1 MADEYNAKRIIN
13 LPAESAPAVGDV
25 IVVDNETTGTKKL
38 SIADLISNI
47 GQGSG
52 NIDEIINGYFTPS
65 INGTGNISRDDG
77 SVGTDAAY
85 SHSDYIDISGY
96 SKLTTRA
103 AYDSAFNAFYDASKE
118 FISAFEVRTG
128 TDSIIAIPEN
138 AVYMRVSSIT
148 ARYESIFVFRYLS
161 RDNAE
166 SIRELQTEIDNIANQ
181 SADYFIPPIE
191 GTGNISRDNGSVV
204 TNADY
209 SHSGYINISDFKEL
223 TTYATTVG
231 NFNAFYDANKTFIS
245 AFTVRV
251 GDGLTL
257 EIPDNAV
264 YMRVSTVT
272 TAYNATYIFG
282 TISHSNATRIS
293 NLEDT
298 VDALE
303 NQSSDYFIPPIEGT
317 GNISRDN
324 GSVVTN
330 ADYSHSGYINIS
342 DFKELTTYATTVGNF
357 NAFYDA
363 NKTFIS
369 AFTVRVGDGLT
380 LEIPDNAVY
389 MRVSTVTTAYN
400 ATYIFGT
407 VSHSNATR
415 ISDLEDTVDGL
426 LNGDSDVFFYPP
438 SAGAGNVSR
447 EDGSIASSNY
457 LHSDYIDIS
466 QFPKLITSA
475 ESGSAFNGF
484 YKADKTFIGPFSIV
498 AGSDKI
504 IEIPSEAMYMRVSA
518 GNDTYASVMKF
529 RTLEYVASDALPDY
543 WFGNVADKC
552 AAVKNHMNAIGKK
565 GDTFVF
571 VTDVHWYRNQQF
583 SPKLIRYLLNHL
595 NINLVAL
602 GGDLITEG
610 TKNAEIEESL
620 KCVKAFRFTDILTL
634 IAFGNHDNNSNQT
647 DASQRLDTNA
657 IYSLFF
663 KEFENSVEFMTD
675 TEFSFYYDKPANK
688 TRYIFLDMGDDGVS
702 KAFTAYEPFRDTLLS
717 TPSGYK
723 IVIVAHII
731 DYGTFTS
738 SLGQMI
744 DAYNARTTVTVN
756 SVVCDFSSGAGTI
769 LLCLGGHRHFDAETA
784 TPGGVPITLTDCDA
798 MLSQASSQTAG
809 TITEQCFDVVSVDY
823 TNNIAY
829 YERVG
834 RGKGRILHLTPVQA
848 PATLTTSLSG
858 TITWSSSDD
867 SIATVTNGAVTRV
880 STGTAII
887 KADNGV
893 MAEIWV
899 CNG

>member
-1 MADEYNAKRIIN
+1 MADEYNATRIIN

-103 AYDSAFNAFYDASKE
+103 LYDSAFNAFYDASKE

-245 AFTVRV
+245 AFTVRA

-282 TISHSNATRIS
+282 TI
-293 NLEDT
+293 
-298 VDALE
+298 
-303 NQSSDYFIPPIEGT
+303 
-317 GNISRDN
+317 
-324 GSVVTN
+324 
-330 ADYSHSGYINIS
+330 
-342 DFKELTTYATTVGNF
+342 
-357 NAFYDA
+357 
-363 NKTFIS
+363 
-369 AFTVRVGDGLT
+369 
-380 LEIPDNAVY
+380 
-389 MRVSTVTTAYN
+389 
-400 ATYIFGT
+400 
-407 VSHSNATR
+407 SHSNATR

-565 GDTFVF
+565 GDTFMF
-571 VTDVHWYRNQQF
+571 VTDVHWYRNQQM

-610 TKNAEIEESL
+610 TKNTEIEESL

-647 DASQRLDTNA
+647 DASQRLDTNT

>member
-1 MADEYNAKRIIN
+1 MADEYNATRIIN

-103 AYDSAFNAFYDASKE
+103 LYDSAFNAFYDASKE

-245 AFTVRV
+245 AFTVRA

-282 TISHSNATRIS
+282 TI
-293 NLEDT
+293 
-298 VDALE
+298 
-303 NQSSDYFIPPIEGT
+303 
-317 GNISRDN
+317 
-324 GSVVTN
+324 
-330 ADYSHSGYINIS
+330 
-342 DFKELTTYATTVGNF
+342 
-357 NAFYDA
+357 
-363 NKTFIS
+363 
-369 AFTVRVGDGLT
+369 
-380 LEIPDNAVY
+380 
-389 MRVSTVTTAYN
+389 
-400 ATYIFGT
+400 
-407 VSHSNATR
+407 SHSNATR

-565 GDTFVF
+565 GDTFMF
-571 VTDVHWYRNQQF
+571 VTDVHWYRNQQM

-647 DASQRLDTNA
+647 DASQRLDTNT